1 MANLVRREN
10 REPAR
15 QSSDY
20 RFDPFRVMDA
30 LLRWDPF
37 RDDGGGLTQGG
48 DFTARFDV
56 KETKDAYVIKADLP
70 GVKEDDLEVSLNGS
84 MLTIRGKREEERKQ
98 EGENYYAIERS
109 SGSFTRSFTL
119 PDTADSDNVA
129 ADLKDG
135 VLEVRLPKKA
145 EAQPKRI
152 SVGTGGQG
160 GSEGKGK
167 GS

>member
-1 MANLVRREN
+1 MANLIRREN

-37 RDDGGGLTQGG
+37 RDDGGGLTHGG
-48 DFTARFDV
+48 EFTARFDV

-70 GVKEDDLEVSLNGS
+70 GVKEGDLEVSLNGS
-84 MLTIRGKREEERKQ
+84 MLTIRGKREEERKE
-98 EGENYYAIERS
+98 EGDNYYAIERS
-109 SGSFTRSFTL
+109 AGSFTRSFTL
-119 PDTADSDNVA
+119 PDSADGEHVS

-145 EAQPKRI
+145 ESQPKRI
-152 SVGTGGQG
+152 SIGTAGQTS
-160 GSEGKGK
+160 SEGKAK
-167 GS
+167 A